1 MMGLVKLQLLL
12 RGSRFMSQHSHLCL
26 QCNNPDYRLC
36 VQFLLVL
43 LGAAE
48 VVLQLMVGLQ

>member
-1 MMGLVKLQLLL
+1 
-12 RGSRFMSQHSHLCL
+12 MSQHSHLCL
-26 QCNNPDYRLC
+26 QGNNPDNHLYA
-36 VQFLLVL
+36 QFLLAP